1 MEQGFDLLG
10 MMSHVIEI
18 VEERI
23 AKILW
28 PFREPIMCHMLAGV
42 IPDPFGR
49 IEFRPVRRKL
59 EDFHVAAVGFEPKI
73 SPADPQMGVKVGD
86 LTAERLDEL
95 TNGTGAPVIGTVQNL
110 GPIVDVC
117 LGCGLIR
124 LH

>member
-59 EDFHVAAVGFEPKI
+59 EDFHVAAVG
-73 SPADPQMGVKVGD
+73 
-86 LTAERLDEL
+86 L
-95 TNGTGAPVIGTVQNL
+95 
-110 GPIVDVC
+110 
-117 LGCGLIR
+117 
-124 LH
+124 